1 MKLVLWV
8 VIIILLSVIIYD
20 KYRLRRITKDIKFIS
35 DELNKFNEDEMC
47 KTLLLPTDKLELR
60 KLLVG
65 INDLINFNRREKT
78 LRINKETTINNM
90 LSNVSHDLKT
100 PLTVIMGYIEIL
112 IKDSTISEDERN
124 EILNK
129 INTRSKEVLE
139 LVNKFFTL
147 AKLESGDKKIDLEKI
162 DLREISR
169 EIILYYYDILSNEEF
184 QVNINM
190 PEESAYVLGNKE
202 GVERVINNLINNA
215 YKYGGSGKYLG
226 FNIIKDEENTFI
238 EVIDRGRGISKEEQ
252 KKVFER
258 SYIGESS
265 RNKEASGSGL
275 GLAISKKLVENM
287 EGAIEVESE
296 QGKETVFRVA
306 LKNFTV

>member
-8 VIIILLSVIIYD
+8 VIIILISIIIYD

-35 DELNKFNEDEMC
+35 DELNKFNEEEMC

-112 IKDSTISEDERN
+112 IKDSTISEVERN

-169 EIILYYYDILSNEEF
+169 EIILSYYDILSNEEF

-190 PEESAYVLGNKE
+190 PEEPTYVLGNKE
-202 GVERVINNLINNA
+202 GIERVINNLINNA

-226 FNIIKDEENTFI
+226 FNIINDEENRT
-238 EVIDRGRGISKEEQ
+238 
-252 KKVFER
+252 R
-258 SYIGESS
+258 SYCNS
-265 RNKEASGSGL
+265 
-275 GLAISKKLVENM
+275 
-287 EGAIEVESE
+287 
-296 QGKETVFRVA
+296 
-306 LKNFTV
+306 

>member
-1 MKLVLWV
+1 MNLVLWV
-8 VIIILLSVIIYD
+8 VIIILLFIITYD

-35 DELNKFNEDEMC
+35 DELNKFNEEEMC

-65 INDLINFNRREKT
+65 INDLINFNRSEKT

-90 LSNVSHDLKT
+90 ISNVLKT

-112 IKDSTISEDERN
+112 IKDSTISEVERN

-169 EIILYYYDILSNEEF
+169 EIILSYYDILSNEEF

-190 PEESAYVLGNKE
+190 PEEPTYVLGNKE
-202 GVERVINNLINNA
+202 GIERVINNLINNA

-226 FNIIKDEENTFI
+226 FNIINDEENTFI
-238 EVIDRGRGISKEEQ
+238 EVIDRGKGISKEEQ

-296 QGKETVFRVA
+296 EVKETVFRVA
-306 LKNFTV
+306 LKNFSV

>member
-1 MKLVLWV
+1 MNLVLWV
-8 VIIILLSVIIYD
+8 VIVILLSIIIYD

-35 DELNKFNEDEMC
+35 DELNKFNEEEMC

-112 IKDSTISEDERN
+112 IKDSTISEVERN

-169 EIILYYYDILSNEEF
+169 EIILSYYDILSNEEF

-190 PEESAYVLGNKE
+190 PEEPTYVLGNKE
-202 GVERVINNLINNA
+202 GIERVINNLINNA
-215 YKYGGSGKYLG
+215 YK
-226 FNIIKDEENTFI
+226 
-238 EVIDRGRGISKEEQ
+238 
-252 KKVFER
+252 
-258 SYIGESS
+258 
-265 RNKEASGSGL
+265 
-275 GLAISKKLVENM
+275 
-287 EGAIEVESE
+287 
-296 QGKETVFRVA
+296 
-306 LKNFTV
+306 

>member
-1 MKLVLWV
+1 MNLVLWV
-8 VIIILLSVIIYD
+8 VIIILLSITIYD

-35 DELNKFNEDEMC
+35 DELNKFNEEEMC

-112 IKDSTISEDERN
+112 IKDSTISEVERN

-147 AKLESGDKKIDLEKI
+147 AKLESGDK
-162 DLREISR
+162 
-169 EIILYYYDILSNEEF
+169 
-184 QVNINM
+184 
-190 PEESAYVLGNKE
+190 
-202 GVERVINNLINNA
+202 
-215 YKYGGSGKYLG
+215 
-226 FNIIKDEENTFI
+226 DEENTFI
-238 EVIDRGRGISKEEQ
+238 EVIDRGKGISKEEQ

-296 QGKETVFRVA
+296 EGKETVFRVA